1 MKLEARGVGKYY
13 LSKRAGIGCFYA
25 VRGADLCILPGRVT
39 ALMGRSGSGK
49 TTLMQMMAGLLKP
62 DAGTVLLDGRN
73 LSSCSDEELCALR
86 RHHFGV
92 VPQGADLLPQL
103 TVMENLL
110 LPLAM
115 EGRGEEEIFF
125 QRARNLLDRLGIA
138 DLEHVFAKD
147 LSGGERRRVCII
159 RSLLPSPDFILADE
173 PTSDLDE
180 GNVRLIL
187 HLFKEAAL
195 EGKGVLVISHDQEV
209 LSICDDLY
217 CMDGGILTRQEGKKS
232 Y

>member
-13 LSKRAGIGCFYA
+13 LGKRAGIGCFYA

-62 DAGTVLLDGRN
+62 DAGTVLLDERN

-159 RSLLPSPDFILADE
+159 RSLLPSPD
-173 PTSDLDE
+173 
-180 GNVRLIL
+180 
-187 HLFKEAAL
+187 
-195 EGKGVLVISHDQEV
+195 
-209 LSICDDLY
+209 
-217 CMDGGILTRQEGKKS
+217 
-232 Y
+232 